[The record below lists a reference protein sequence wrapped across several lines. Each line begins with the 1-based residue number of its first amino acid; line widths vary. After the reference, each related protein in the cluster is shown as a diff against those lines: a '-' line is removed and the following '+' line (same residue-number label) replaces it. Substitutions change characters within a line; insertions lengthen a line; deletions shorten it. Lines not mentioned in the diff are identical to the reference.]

1 MHKHKFTESKDS
13 KSFGSKPACLWV
25 HFTSDIWTEN
35 ACLRP
40 QQSGV
45 SWSRRPSQAIS
56 CLPDTDQG
64 AGNGDNQW
72 RGDTVLLRTLATGG
86 LEEGGDTNTQSGGST
101 SHQRLS
107 VGGDEDNTEC
117 VTATTKEQLEYLRS
131 AAATVCRSSWGKA
144 GLDLTILSRLESHCE
159 ANSRGFVWIYQG
171 LHHSSATHSGQ
182 PRTNK
187 SRLGGF

>member
-1 MHKHKFTESKDS
+1 MCINISLRRARIQNLLVQNQAT
-13 KSFGSKPACLWV
+13 PACLWV

-35 ACLRP
+35 EGKGTTPACLRP

-56 CLPDTDQG
+56 CLPDTDR

-101 SHQRLS
+101 SHQRLRRWRRRQHR
-107 VGGDEDNTEC
+107 VCHGHHEG
-117 VTATTKEQLEYLRS
+117 TAGVFEK
-131 AAATVCRSSWGKA
+131 
-144 GLDLTILSRLESHCE
+144 
-159 ANSRGFVWIYQG
+159 RGSNC
-171 LHHSSATHSGQ
+171 L
-182 PRTNK
+182 
-187 SRLGGF
+187 

>member
-1 MHKHKFTESKDS
+1 MCINISLRRARIQNLLVQNQAT
-13 KSFGSKPACLWV
+13 PACLWV

-35 ACLRP
+35 ERKGTTPACLRP

-101 SHQRLS
+101 SHQRLRRWRRRQHR
-107 VGGDEDNTEC
+107 VCHGHHEG
-117 VTATTKEQLEYLRS
+117 TAGVFEK
-131 AAATVCRSSWGKA
+131 RSSNC
-144 GLDLTILSRLESHCE
+144 L
-159 ANSRGFVWIYQG
+159 
-171 LHHSSATHSGQ
+171 
-182 PRTNK
+182 
-187 SRLGGF
+187 